1 LQTIKTKNNRRNL
14 KPKKK
19 NKIVF
24 KIIFLPN
31 FSLQKPIRNLY
42 FSLGIVYNEITKLT
56 LLYLFLL
63 LFCYYNEQEIAVV
76 IEITIKK
83 NKK

>member
-1 LQTIKTKNNRRNL
+1 M
-14 KPKKK
+14 P
-19 NKIVF
+19 
-24 KIIFLPN
+24 
-31 FSLQKPIRNLY
+31 FSNLY
-42 FSLGIVYNEITKLT
+42 FSLGIVYNEISKLT
-56 LLYLFLL
+56 PLYLFLL